1 MANELTVNGENAVA
15 LASQYELGDL
25 IKPLKQDIHLFDTFI
40 AGTTHLKDDTPLKEM
55 KEGDELRLIREENRF
70 DDNAIMILD
79 HKGRKMGYVPEK
91 DNVIFARLMDAGKK
105 LIARINTI
113 HIKGT
118 FIQVSIG
125 IYLVDF

>member
-1 MANELTVNGENAVA
+1 MANELTVNGEKAVA

-40 AGTTHLKDDTPLKEM
+40 AGTSHLKDDTPLKEM

-113 HIKGT
+113 HIRGT

>member
-79 HKGRKMGYVPEK
+79 DKGRKMGYVPEK

-113 HIKGT
+113 HIRGT

>member
-1 MANELTVNGENAVA
+1 MANELTVNGEKAVA

-40 AGTTHLKDDTPLKEM
+40 AGTSHLKDDTPLKEM

>member
-113 HIKGT
+113 HIRGT